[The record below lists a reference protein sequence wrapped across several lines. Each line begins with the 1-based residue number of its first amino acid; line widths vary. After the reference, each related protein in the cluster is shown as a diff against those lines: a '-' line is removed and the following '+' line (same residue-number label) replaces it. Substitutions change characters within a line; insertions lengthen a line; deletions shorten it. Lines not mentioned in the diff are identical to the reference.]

1 MPAVRTT
8 NPIMNASPVSGP
20 SAPVSAREW
29 LCLALIL
36 AVGAWLR
43 FMRLDLIEFKGDEAL
58 AAWLALQFV
67 KGGSLPL
74 AGLMSSVGVTNP
86 PVFIYLLVPMLLLS
100 GDPTTVGCLLVIQS
114 LVAILVCWHVGRK
127 YYGHITGLVAAA
139 LFAVS
144 PWAVIYSRKIWAID
158 VEPLLACLTIWA
170 LHALILERKTKAI
183 FWVAFLSL
191 CLVMNHFSGLG
202 LLAAVLGTLAL
213 LRPKLDWRWAAAG
226 VLAAGILLLP
236 YLKYQ
241 QLNHWAD
248 LQQARQTVGGQKWNL
263 PPGMTINPESGHRL
277 PRPRNELWMHA
288 LAIFNSGEIEDVL
301 GLGADRRFD
310 PYQIFTEKHG
320 GSHRYF
326 SESQTLGDSVLVLQ
340 RFAFVIALVWLAVRA
355 VRSWRWSKRFP
366 FVGVVEDSAAQSAW
380 ILVLW
385 AVSLLVVFGV
395 GGLWTY
401 LPYFVILYPVH
412 FLVVGIVYQEAH
424 RRFLNK
430 VAQGALYI
438 GLGAMLLW
446 NVVYLL
452 DFYRV
457 VNREGGA
464 FGTYGTT
471 LSFKKQAAQFLV
483 ERGGQ
488 KLVEDSRAQLDLLSA
503 KSLGREP
510 QVTAGLRRPMLV
522 QMDNFG
528 RFELPQT
535 DLPYLIWLDRNRTPD
550 TTRFP
555 TNLFIVVVDENRVRF
570 SSQQWEKL
578 ASAPQTNFGPMH
590 LLFMT
595 Q

>member
-1 MPAVRTT
+1 M
-8 NPIMNASPVSGP
+8 
-20 SAPVSAREW
+20 
-29 LCLALIL
+29 
-36 AVGAWLR
+36 
-43 FMRLDLIEFKGDEAL
+43 
-58 AAWLALQFV
+58 
-67 KGGSLPL
+67 
-74 AGLMSSVGVTNP
+74 
-86 PVFIYLLVPMLLLS
+86 
-100 GDPTTVGCLLVIQS
+100 
-114 LVAILVCWHVGRK
+114 
-127 YYGHITGLVAAA
+127 TGLVAAA

-144 PWAVIYSRKIWAID
+144 PWAVLYSRKIWAID

-213 LRPKLDWRWAAAG
+213 LRPKLDWRWAAGG
-226 VLAAGILLLP
+226 VLAAGVLLLP

-248 LQQARQTVGGQKWNL
+248 LQQARRTVGGQKWNL

-277 PRPRNELWMHA
+277 PRPRSELWVHA
-288 LAIFNSGEIEDVL
+288 LAIFNGGEIEDVL
-301 GLGADRRFD
+301 GLSADRRFD
-310 PYQIFTEKHG
+310 PYQIFPQKPG
-320 GSHRYF
+320 RPHRYF
-326 SESQTLGDSVLVLQ
+326 SESRTLGDSVLVLQ
-340 RFAFVIALVWLAVRA
+340 RFAFVMALAWLAIRA
-355 VRSWRWSKRFP
+355 IRSWRWSKRFP
-366 FVGVVEDSAAQSAW
+366 FVSVMEDSAAQSAW
-380 ILVLW
+380 ILILW
-385 AVSLLVVFGV
+385 AVSLLVVFWV

-412 FLVVGIVYQEAH
+412 FLAMGVVYQEAH

-430 VAQGALYI
+430 VAWGALYI

-452 DFYRV
+452 DFYRL

-464 FGTYGTT
+464 FGTYGTV

-488 KLVEDSRAQLDLLSA
+488 KLVEDSGAQLDLGTA

-510 QVTAGLRRPMLV
+510 QVTAWLRLPVLV

-528 RFELPQT
+528 RFELPQA
-535 DLPYLIWLDRNRTPD
+535 DLPYLIWFDRNHAPAA
-550 TTRFP
+550 TRFP

-570 SSQQWEKL
+570 SPQQWEQL
-578 ASAPQTNFGPMH
+578 ATVPQTNFGPMR